1 MKSMKARVILCL
13 RVTFLL
19 YFCFCFFYFVA
30 SVNEQLRIVLL
41 QNIPKTESLRV
52 VFQILTNLGS
62 VSAEF
67 LLLSQSVVV
76 YKF

>member
-1 MKSMKARVILCL
+1 MPSCYIAAI
-13 RVTFLL
+13 FLFL
-19 YFCFCFFYFVA
+19 FFYFVV
-30 SVNEQLRIVLL
+30 SVSEQLRIVLL

-52 VFQILTNLGS
+52 GFQILTNLGS

>member
-1 MKSMKARVILCL
+1 MSSCYIAAI
-13 RVTFLL
+13 FLFL
-19 YFCFCFFYFVA
+19 FFYFVV

-52 VFQILTNLGS
+52 GFQILTNLGS

-76 YKF
+76 HKF